1 MQLCNNATQ
10 EFPVLPEF
18 QIIYSFIIYLKKG
31 EKKEERR
38 KTKWVVVYL
47 PAASS
52 FSGVN
57 VYRWLLK
64 FGDSGDAVKPATA
77 TAAAAFWYGRKNV
90 GGQNNEFG

>member
-1 MQLCNNATQ
+1 MSAYNARR
-10 EFPVLPEF
+10 VK
-18 QIIYSFIIYLKKG
+18 IIIKLKHHIIN
-31 EKKEERR
+31 
-38 KTKWVVVYL
+38 L

-52 FSGVN
+52 FSGVS

-77 TAAAAFWYGRKNV
+77 AAAAAFGYGRNNV